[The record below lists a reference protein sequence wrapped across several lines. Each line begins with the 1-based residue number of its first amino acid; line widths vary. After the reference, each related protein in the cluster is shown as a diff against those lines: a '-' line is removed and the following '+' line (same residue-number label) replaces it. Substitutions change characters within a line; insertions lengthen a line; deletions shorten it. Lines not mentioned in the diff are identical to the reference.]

1 MAISIREVVTDVAIS
16 TTASVSTGAGTLPTD
31 LLLAVGMSEF
41 YNLASEAFGPPTGG
55 GWTVQATAELAG
67 DNTKIRLWT
76 KTAPGGATQVD
87 LDPMIDEGIALAV
100 LVLEGADLGAPV
112 EDADGAASSAA
123 TPSVHVAPS
132 IDPTSTDALLL
143 CAAASAVFG
152 GVAAYTPPGG
162 MAEQYEVGTA
172 GGGSAT
178 FTAAVEQLAAA
189 GATGTRSFGF
199 ANNGVAGVALAVAVK
214 TGAPIITPSKVAD
227 RGSAQNLTSSQS
239 TAVDLPDGGDI
250 AVGNVLIARLAMDN
264 TGGGGQATTVSISD
278 PRGNTWTVGA
288 AANQDPGA
296 AAAGVSCR
304 IAYCVVENAYTDGD
318 DLTVEFGNNT
328 AADSTVVEEWANIDT
343 VAPVAV
349 AQVTNA
355 GASATPSVAI
365 TPTAA
370 DQLVYAAIGIEG
382 PAGDTYTQDTD
393 TTDGAWSGL
402 TSLSTTSGTAAANA
416 TVRGASKLV
425 TTAGT
430 PAEQTWNP
438 GITSRDWAAV
448 AIVFAPAPG
457 VIMGAVGQVVDTST
471 ARTVTARKAAAAGQV
486 ATAETARPVTARKA
500 AAAGQVASVETAR
513 PFTVTGPQVIPV
525 GQAVEDGIA
534 GVVGTAKA
542 ALVGQVNEAEGAQF
556 VGVAKTA
563 TVGAATTADQPRP
576 VGADKTT
583 TAGQVTAVD
592 TAHPLAAVRSHHVE
606 LAGQADAARPV
617 TAAGTLAGTVS
628 GVVDTA
634 TAQPVVWAPKARL
647 ITLAVD
653 ASTAALLT
661 LVSSPSIAVITPGIL
676 TPAGTQ
682 PTLTPAGSSPA
693 LATAGTSPTL
703 LTGGQP

>member
-16 TTASVSTGAGTLPTD
+16 TTASVSTGAGTQATD
-31 LLLAVGMSEF
+31 LLVAVGMSEF
-41 YNLASEAFGPPTGG
+41 YNLSGNTFGPPTGG

-132 IDPTSTDALLL
+132 IDPTSADAFLL

-152 GVAAYTPPGG
+152 GVAVYTPPGS
-162 MAEQYEVGTA
+162 MAEQFEVGTA

-227 RGSAQNLTSSQS
+227 RGSVQNLTSSQS

-278 PRGNTWTVGA
+278 PRGNTWVVGA

-343 VAPVAV
+343 ATPVAV

-457 VIMGAVGQVVDTST
+457 VIMGAVGQVADTST

-486 ATAETARPVTARKA
+486 ATAETARPVTARKT

-525 GQAVEDGIA
+525 GQVIDSGIA

-542 ALVGQVNEAEGAQF
+542 VPVGQANEAGTAQF

-563 TVGAATTADQPRP
+563 TVGAATTTDQPRP
-576 VGADKTT
+576 AGADKTAT
-583 TAGQVTAVD
+583 VGQVTAVD
-592 TAHPLAAVRSHHVE
+592 AARPLAAVRSTTVE
-606 LAGQADAARPV
+606 LAGQVDAARPV

-628 GVVDTA
+628 RVVETA
-634 TAQPVVWAPKARL
+634 TAQQVVWAPKARL

-653 ASTAALLT
+653 ASTAALVT

-682 PTLTPAGSSPA
+682 PTLTPAG
-693 LATAGTSPTL
+693 TSPTL